1 MLKHVS
7 DLLKQLQHML
17 SGKNYLLKQVLDLLN
32 CPQTETKQ
40 VPDMLRGKSYIVND
54 LSRCLMISRSN

>member
-7 DLLKQLQHML
+7 DMLKQVQHML
-17 SGKNYLLKQVLDLLN
+17 SGKNYMLKHVSDLLN

-40 VPDMLRGKSYIVND
+40 VPDMLRGKSYIVNH
-54 LSRCLMISRSN
+54 R